1 MKRVLVCL
9 SSVFVLL
16 VAGCQHQANQ
26 TNHASQ
32 PISNET
38 IRLQTDNVYEKLV
51 DIRRD
56 IHTHPELAGN
66 EIRTS
71 AKIAA
76 HLREIGLEV
85 QTGLYGHSVVG
96 ILRGAQSGKTIAWRA
111 DLDALPGFYPDPEEF
126 RSKNHNVHHACGH
139 DIHIAI
145 ALGMAEVLAKNRAN
159 LRGTAVFIFQ
169 PEEET
174 FKGAKALVERGV
186 FSSIKPDEI
195 YGLHI
200 TGVSVGQIFVRP
212 NELFAYQ
219 RRVRLTLK
227 DELSAQEIEQ
237 LTKRVQSE
245 LSRTRPGAKP
255 WELPRILD
263 PEVGLAN
270 PNTAFQDY
278 LIMDPAFDVRRENG
292 ELFLEAYLYE
302 TNASNLP
309 GIVPRIERTIEAS
322 GHKSKLRSVSYVQ
335 ANPTVI
341 NDEKLTQQAVRT
353 LQQAVG
359 ADAIRPMHGQVPFFN
374 DDFAYFQRKVPGVYF
389 FLGGSNFEK
398 GMIAMNHAPN
408 FQADEES
415 IRFGV
420 RSFSSLMLARL
431 GVSVAPLAPLAPL
444 APSASK

>member
-1 MKRVLVCL
+1 MKQVALAIA
-9 SSVFVLL
+9 SSVVLL
-16 VAGCQHQANQ
+16 LAGCQH
-26 TNHASQ
+26 HATQRITS
-32 PISNET
+32 ET
-38 IRLQTDNVYEKLV
+38 IQSQTDAIFEKLV
-51 DIRRD
+51 AIRRD

-71 AKIAA
+71 TKIAA

-96 ILRGAQSGKTIAWRA
+96 ILRGAHPGNTIAWRA
-111 DLDALPGFYPDPEEF
+111 DLDALPGFYPDPEPF
-126 RSKNHNVHHACGH
+126 RSQTHNVHHACGH

-145 ALGMAEVLAKNRAN
+145 ALGMAEVLAKHRAS
-159 LRGTAVFIFQ
+159 LRGNVMFIFQ

-174 FKGAKALVERGV
+174 FKGAKALIDRGV
-186 FSSIKPDEI
+186 FASMKPDEI
-195 YGLHI
+195 YTLHI

-212 NELFAYQ
+212 NELYAHQ
-219 RRVRLTLK
+219 RRVRLTFK
-227 DELSAQEIEQ
+227 DELSAVEIEQ
-237 LTKRVQSE
+237 LSKRVQSE

-278 LIMDPAFDVRRENG
+278 LIMDPTFDVRRENG
-292 ELFLEAYLYE
+292 ELRLEAYLYE
-302 TNASNLP
+302 TNATNLP
-309 GIVPRIERTIEAS
+309 GIVPRIERAVEAS
-322 GHKSKLRSVSYVQ
+322 GHKAKLRSVTYVQ
-335 ANPTVI
+335 ANPTVM
-341 NDEKLTQQAVRT
+341 NDEKLTQQAVSA

-359 ADAIRPMHGQVPFFN
+359 ADAIKQLHGQVPFFN
-374 DDFAYFQRKVPGVYF
+374 DDFAYFQQQVPGVYF

-408 FQADEES
+408 FHADEES

-420 RSFSSLMLARL
+420 RSFSSLILARL
-431 GVSVAPLAPLAPL
+431 GGVVEL
-444 APSASK
+444 K

>member
-1 MKRVLVCL
+1 MMRVIVTV
-9 SSVFVLL
+9 SSAFVLFL
-16 VAGCQHQANQ
+16 AGCQHQ

-32 PISNET
+32 SIISSET
-38 IRLQTDNVYEKLV
+38 IRLQTDSIYEKLV
-51 DIRRD
+51 AIRRD
-56 IHTHPELAGN
+56 IHTHAELAGN
-66 EIRTS
+66 EVRTS
-71 AKIAA
+71 TTIAA
-76 HLREIGLEV
+76 RLREIGLEV

-96 ILRGAQSGKTIAWRA
+96 ILRGAHPGKTIAWRA
-111 DLDALPGFYPDPEEF
+111 ELDALPGFYPDPEEF

-145 ALGMAEVLAKNRAN
+145 ALGIAEVLAKHRSSM
-159 LRGTAVFIFQ
+159 RGTAVFIFQ

-174 FKGAKALVERGV
+174 FKGAKALVEGGV
-186 FSSIKPDEI
+186 FSAIKPEEI
-195 YGLHI
+195 YALHI
-200 TGVSVGQIFVRP
+200 TGVPVGQIYVRS
-212 NELFAYQ
+212 NELYAYQ

-227 DELSAQEIEQ
+227 DELATAEIEQ
-237 LTKRVQSE
+237 LVKRVQSE

-270 PNTAFQDY
+270 PNTSFQDY
-278 LIMDPAFDVRRENG
+278 LIMDAAFDVRRENG
-292 ELFLEAYLYE
+292 ELLLEAYLYE

-309 GIVPRIERTIEAS
+309 SIVPRIERTVEAS
-322 GHKSKLRSVSYVQ
+322 GHKNKLRSVTYVQ
-335 ANPTVI
+335 ANPTVM

-359 ADAIRPMHGQVPFFN
+359 ADAIKPLHGQVPFFN
-374 DDFAYFQRKVPGVYF
+374 DDFAYFQQKVPGVYF

-408 FQADEES
+408 FRADEES

-431 GVSVAPLAPLAPL
+431 GVPIAFSTLN
-444 APSASK
+444 